1 MARILG
7 AAVMAAV
14 MMCVSEARKLNYLIV
29 GNDEKAALN
38 DAKPVLSAP
47 GKDTV
52 SIVDIGLPACL
63 IAMPEG
69 GSMP

>member
-1 MARILG
+1 VKRASSISHRQQ
-7 AAVMAAV
+7 
-14 MMCVSEARKLNYLIV
+14 
-29 GNDEKAALN
+29 DEKAALN

-63 IAMPEG
+63 IAVLEG
-69 GSMP
+69 GGMP